1 MHVCFISRSNLDIF
15 FLNSKTLIFF
25 PTSIFPLCMSE
36 VFWPYFQT
44 FERRILYRSL
54 ESSILLA
61 KPMKL
66 LSFTLESCVFLTLH
80 RQKKHKPSAPYRTS
94 RFHRALDI
102 SEDLV
107 DTVVFYLP
115 KACSG
120 ASKSECLHDNQLSS
134 IV

>member
-15 FLNSKTLIFF
+15 FLNSKTLMFF
-25 PTSIFPLCMSE
+25 S
-36 VFWPYFQT
+36 
-44 FERRILYRSL
+44 
-54 ESSILLA
+54 LLA
-61 KPMKL
+61 YSPSVCQKFFGPISRLLKGGFFTSHWKAGKIHEL

-80 RQKKHKPSAPYRTS
+80 RQKKHKPSAPHRTS
-94 RFHRALDI
+94 RFHRSLDR

-120 ASKSECLHDNQLSS
+120 ASKSKCLHDNQLSS